1 MSNFENTSYNR
12 SPLLLR
18 ASHQMLQFPPAQR
31 RLLHQ
36 DGVGQQV
43 ERRLHVGQNVLQRS
57 HVPPAGD
64 GGQGVLHVL
73 RPVDLG
79 GQNHQLGLNA
89 EEAEFSGHVDTL
101 QTLAVSQRTAHLVAV
116 DPVDVG
122 AQVDAGALV
131 EGGHL
136 SDGLG
141 QQFGQRHA
149 HLTLHQRQPLVDL
162 RMLRDGHWGFI
173 EHLKTTAQ
181 QNLNRTELNNDCLY
195 S

>member
-1 MSNFENTSYNR
+1 
-12 SPLLLR
+12 
-18 ASHQMLQFPPAQR
+18 MLQFPPAQR

-36 DGVGQQV
+36 DGVSQQV

-64 GGQGVLHVL
+64 RGQGVLHVL

-89 EEAEFSGHVDTL
+89 AKTGFISHVDVL
-101 QTLAVSQRTAHLVAV
+101 QIQIQAESQRTAHLVSV

-131 EGGHL
+131 EGAHL
-136 SDGLG
+136 SDGFG

-149 HLTLHQRQPLVDL
+149 HLALHQRQPLVDL
-162 RMLRDGHWGFI
+162 RMLRDGHWRFI
-173 EHLKTTAQ
+173 EHLKTAAQ
-181 QNLNRTELNNDCLY
+181 QNLNGTSWTITVAL
-195 S
+195 